1 MFYFFQGFLEDQ
13 DAELFLILPRLVL
26 LSGMWESSHSALARN
41 FGMEGWQWEAL
52 SDLGL
57 IPGI

>member
-1 MFYFFQGFLEDQ
+1 MEDQ

-26 LSGMWESSHSALARN
+26 LSGLWESSHCALARN

-52 SDLGL
+52 SNLDQ
-57 IPGI
+57 